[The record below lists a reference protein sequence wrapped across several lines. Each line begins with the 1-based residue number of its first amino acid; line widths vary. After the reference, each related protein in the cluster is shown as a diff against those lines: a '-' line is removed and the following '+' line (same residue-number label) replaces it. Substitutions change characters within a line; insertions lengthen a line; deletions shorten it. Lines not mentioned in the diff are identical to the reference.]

1 MDKADLH
8 LGMQVVVRS
17 HQKAYHGVVT
27 KIGRTLVT
35 IKYDWAEDQFR
46 IKEQVQTGPQYGY
59 GTRFITAE
67 QASREERRKAAIE
80 ELKVL
85 GWVLDWQCKDRVP
98 LVQLE
103 KVVAILKE
111 DATNVVQPEQDPEE
125 DR

>member
-1 MDKADLH
+1 MEKSDLS
-8 LGMQVVVRS
+8 LGMPVLVKDYKKTYDGTVS
-17 HQKAYHGVVT
+17 

-35 IKYDWAEDQFR
+35 IKYSWCEEQFR
-46 IKEQVQTGPQYGY
+46 IDTQHKNDDSYGANIRFWTIPQVL
-59 GTRFITAE
+59 AE
-67 QASREERRKAAIE
+67 KRRKEALE

-111 DATNVVQPEQDPEE
+111 DATNVVVADGPQ
-125 DR
+125 